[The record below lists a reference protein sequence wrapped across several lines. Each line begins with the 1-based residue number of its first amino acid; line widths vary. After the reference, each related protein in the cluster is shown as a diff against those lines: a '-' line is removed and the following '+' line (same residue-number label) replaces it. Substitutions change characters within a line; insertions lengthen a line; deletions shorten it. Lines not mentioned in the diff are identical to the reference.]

1 MKPKWTTLKRA
12 VRSRVDIVFLL
23 ILGLQCCAPVSVL
36 AQTYEET
43 IDSLLVLLDATT
55 DPEERVDRLNEL
67 SYACRRV
74 SVNKMIDFAEQAI
87 TLANDIDYNAGLA
100 VALKNMGIGHYKAG
114 SRPDT
119 TSSYYKKAINVAKE
133 VGDHYTQAASLNNL
147 GLLANTQGNY
157 KNGAQYLQEAL
168 AVFDEHVTDKKRI
181 GLRCLI
187 LANLGNS
194 YFELGDFERSFE
206 FQTQSIDL
214 ARENQIRFIP
224 SQYLDDL
231 ARSAASMGNYQL
243 AETYYKESLILQADM
258 GDYQSSI
265 HTYIHF
271 MEMKMAQGAYEEAE
285 ELGKESVNIAI
296 DREFPILVAG
306 GLNKL
311 SEVARI
317 RGEVDKAIVLA
328 DSALRVSQAIFNIR
342 HERTASYHLAQ
353 ALAQKKD
360 YANAFSKMLLYHR
373 LNDSIV
379 REEAKTITEEVQ
391 AQYQNRLFEQKV
403 QILEAKQ
410 VAQRNSIQL
419 LIGLIIMTIILLA
432 VITSYLLR
440 RNQVSQIIRNKNAVL
455 EKYIAYNLQLEN
467 FAYIASHDLKSP
479 LRNVVSFSQLLA
491 RRIKDKVTEEERD
504 YLNFIIAGTKEMS
517 SLIDDL
523 LNYSLVQRE
532 QLNVTD
538 IQVKQLIERVV
549 MRNQPLI
556 KEAGAQIDTHVKE
569 VTLKGDAIK
578 LNQLLQNL
586 FTNALKFQ
594 QAGKVPK
601 VTINFEE
608 GDDYYRFE
616 IRDNGIGIDP
626 QYFEKIFMV
635 FKRLHT
641 KKDYEGT
648 GIGLAICKKIIE
660 QHGGHIWVESS
671 LGDGASFFFTLPK
684 QIESSTN

>member
-100 VALKNMGIGHYKAG
+100 VALKNMGIGQYKAG

-168 AVFDEHVTDKKRI
+168 AVFDEHVRDKKRI

-243 AETYYKESLILQADM
+243 AETYYKESLVLQADM